1 MGVCCGCVVCALW
14 CVLCVCTCDVC
25 ECVWVC
31 CVCAHVMCVRMHVY
45 MCTHIHMQMTLN
57 LSQDGLVDDQPVWAM
72 VFYCMRCGNLD
83 DALTAVSKASAA
95 P

>member
-1 MGVCCGCVVCALW
+1 MCVVCVG
-14 CVLCVCTCDVC
+14 VLCVCTCDVC
-25 ECVWVC
+25 AHACVYV
-31 CVCAHVMCVRMHVY
+31 HTIY
-45 MCTHIHMQMTLN
+45 MKMTLN